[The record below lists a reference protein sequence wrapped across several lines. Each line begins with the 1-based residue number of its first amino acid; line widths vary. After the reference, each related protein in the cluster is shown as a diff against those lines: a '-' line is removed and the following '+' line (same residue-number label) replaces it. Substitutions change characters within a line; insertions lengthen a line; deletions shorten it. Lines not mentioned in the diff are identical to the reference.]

1 MNLYDEEKVSEKM
14 VSSYIRALKAG
25 KINLWQEHET
35 EMMEEES
42 AAIQLLEGR
51 YSLKDVNLAS
61 LAYDVESALKSE
73 IYSIAKE
80 KGIEIAD
87 DRSQWSSTNLDE
99 IRKKVCPEL
108 VKKLPAI
115 VDRIEIM
122 GKKLGDFKK

>member
-1 MNLYDEEKVSEKM
+1 MNVYDEEKVSEKI

-25 KINLWQEHET
+25 KMNLWQEHET
-35 EMMEEES
+35 EMMKEES
-42 AAIQLLEGR
+42 ATIQLLEGR

-80 KGIEIAD
+80 KGIEITD
-87 DRSQWSSTNLDE
+87 DRRQWSSTNLDE

-122 GKKLGDFKK
+122 GKKLANFKK